1 MPSSIRLFLCGDV
14 MAGRGIDQILF
25 HPCNPRL
32 YESYVASAEDY
43 VRLAED
49 ANGPIPRP
57 APPDYI
63 WGAAL
68 EELERARPD
77 LRLINLETSI
87 TRSET
92 YFPKGINYRMSPEN
106 AGCLLSAGVDCC
118 ALANNHVLDWGRAGL
133 LDTLETLERLNIK
146 SAGAGRSRA
155 EAWAPAVFD
164 IPGKG
169 RVLIYS
175 CASVTSGAPRSWAA
189 TPEAAGIAVLP
200 SSTER
205 SVSLLVDALSRDR
218 RENDVVVLS
227 LHWGPNWGYDV
238 SEDER
243 RFAHRLIDEARISV
257 LHCHSSHH
265 PKGIE
270 VYHNRLILYGCGDFL
285 NDYEGISGYEEFR
298 GDLSLMYFVEIE
310 PTSGDLIALE
320 MTPLQIRRF
329 RLNRPSSL
337 DVEWRRRTLD
347 RENRKLGGATIEL
360 GASGRL
366 ALAWNDEHV
375 RGVAPSTRSA
385 TSL

>member
-1 MPSSIRLFLCGDV
+1 ML
-14 MAGRGIDQILF
+14 GRGIDQILP

-32 YESYVASAEDY
+32 HERNVASAEVY
-43 VRLAED
+43 LRLAED
-49 ANGPIPRP
+49 ADGAIPRP
-57 APPDYI
+57 ASLAYV
-63 WGAAL
+63 WGDAL
-68 EELERARPD
+68 DELERMCPD

-92 YFPKGINYRMSPEN
+92 YFPKGINYRVSPEN
-106 AGCLLSAGVDCC
+106 ARCLLAAGVDCC
-118 ALANNHVLDWGRAGL
+118 ALANNHVLDWGRDGL
-133 LDTLETLERLNIK
+133 LDTLETLERLSIK

-155 EAWAPAVFD
+155 EAWTPAVFD

-169 RVLIYS
+169 RVLFYS
-175 CASVTSGAPRSWAA
+175 CASITSGAPRSWAA
-189 TPEAAGIAVLP
+189 KPGAAGIALLP

-205 SVSLLVDALSRDR
+205 SVALLVDELSRDR
-218 RENDVVVLS
+218 RENDVVALS

-238 SEDER
+238 SEDDR
-243 RFAHRLIDEARISV
+243 RFAHRLIDEARISI

-270 VYHNRLILYGCGDFL
+270 VYHNRLVLYGCGDFL

-298 GDLSLMYFVEIE
+298 GDLSLMYFAVVE

-320 MTPLQIRRF
+320 MTPLQISRF
-329 RLNRPSSL
+329 RLTRPSSL
-337 DVEWRRRTLD
+337 DTEWLRRTLD
-347 RENRKLGGATIEL
+347 RECRKLGGATIEL

-366 ALAWNDEHV
+366 ALAWNGEHV
-375 RGVAPSTRSA
+375 RGGAPSTRSA